1 MYSSGDCTGIGF
13 LINDGSLTMDRAV
26 SVGRILTVGPVKA
39 LAAARKASYVLPV
52 AGALILPTMPE
63 AQCVGCTYIIVSH
76 RGSNYMILA
85 VLTALQWNQMA
96 KEISC
101 W

>member
-1 MYSSGDCTGIGF
+1 
-13 LINDGSLTMDRAV
+13 
-26 SVGRILTVGPVKA
+26 
-39 LAAARKASYVLPV
+39 
-52 AGALILPTMPE
+52 MPE
-63 AQCVGCTYIIVSH
+63 AQCVGYMYMIVSH
-76 RGSNYMILA
+76 RDSNHMVLA